1 MIQPLK
7 FDEILDSLDKLDP
20 WLISLGIQPK
30 TDRWHQAA
38 KTLRAAKEQRERVE
52 RGEAPSTIKNYIHG
66 LFEAM
71 EAHEIFRAF
80 SGDSSEPLREK
91 VQRALCGPIAPPD
104 EQPKNSAG
112 RNTMF
117 ELSLAANWKNLGLPV
132 GLGEP
137 DILLRLAGTPFL
149 VECKR
154 PFHENSVRSNIED
167 AARQLGKELDRPENG
182 RARGIVA
189 ISLSRV
195 FTQNDLVCYAGEDEG
210 RQFIRKALEA
220 MIASHRREWRVRQFL
235 QFHPRIVAVMF
246 RLAVPWDVNGERLV
260 YATMVNYVQ
269 AGADVP
275 GWQLLEKELSALCG

>member
-1 MIQPLK
+1 MQPLK
-7 FDEILDSLDKLDP
+7 FDEILNSLDELDS

-38 KTLRAAKEQRERVE
+38 KTMRAAKKQRERAE
-52 RGEAPSTIKNYIHG
+52 LGEAPSTIKNYVHG

-80 SGDSSEPLREK
+80 SGETSRPLREK
-91 VQRALCGPIAPPD
+91 VQRALSGPIAPPD
-104 EQPKNSAG
+104 ERPKNSSG

-117 ELSLAANWKNLGLPV
+117 ELFLAADWKNLGLPV

-154 PFHENSVRSNIED
+154 PFHENGVWSNIED
-167 AARQLGKELDRPENG
+167 AARQLGKQLDKPENSQ
-182 RARGIVA
+182 ARGIVA

-195 FTQNDLVCYAGEDEG
+195 FTQNDLVCYAGEEEG
-210 RQFIRKALEA
+210 KQFIRKAFDA
-220 MIASHRREWRVRQFL
+220 MISNHRQEWHVRQFL

-246 RLAVPWDVNGERLV
+246 HLAVPWDVNGERLV
-260 YATMVNYVQ
+260 YTTIVNYVQ
-269 AGADVP
+269 AGADVA
-275 GWQLLEKELSALCG
+275 GWRLLEKELSGLYR